1 MTRCDLRNTECSCQ
15 ADTCAAA
22 PARTPVPLIRFTNRD
37 FVALVLVLSVIA
49 GIGLW
54 TAENHY
60 GRRALIE
67 QEQVNG

>member
-1 MTRCDLRNTECSCQ
+1 MIDMRCDLRNTECSCQ

-22 PARTPVPLIRFTNRD
+22 PARTPVPLIRFGIGD

-54 TAENHY
+54 TAEKHY
-60 GRRALIE
+60 GRQDKIE
-67 QEQVNG
+67 AV